1 MSRTDSILGHGIDIV
16 EIDRIAR
23 ALADHPQRFPERV
36 FTVTERAYCDL
47 APRRRA
53 ERYAAR
59 FAVKE
64 AVLKALGTGWTEGI
78 QKMNKGG
85 KIKLYVPPHLAYGDD
100 GRPGIPP
107 CATLVFDVELLDIKP
122 AAAPAPAP
130 APAPVKK

>member
-1 MSRTDSILGHGIDIV
+1 MSRTDSILGHGVDIV

-23 ALADHPQRFPERV
+23 ALVDHPQRFPERI

-78 QKMNKGG
+78 HWTD
-85 KIKLYVPPHLAYGDD
+85 LEVLRLASGEPRLLVT
-100 GRPGIPP
+100 GR
-107 CATLVFDVELLDIKP
+107 AAEV
-122 AAAPAPAP
+122 AAARGIGRWLVSMSHSGTHAIGSAI
-130 APAPVKK
+130 ALSA

>member
-1 MSRTDSILGHGIDIV
+1 MKGAETILGHGVDIV

-23 ALADHPQRFPERV
+23 ALADHPQRFPERI

-78 QKMNKGG
+78 AWTD
-85 KIKLYVPPHLAYGDD
+85 LEVLRLASGEPRLLVT
-100 GRPGIPP
+100 GR
-107 CATLVFDVELLDIKP
+107 AAEV
-122 AAAPAPAP
+122 AAARGIARWLVSMSHSSDFAIGS
-130 APAPVKK
+130 AIALSA

>member
-1 MSRTDSILGHGIDIV
+1 MKGVESILGHGVDIV

-23 ALADHPQRFPERV
+23 ALADHPQRFPERI
-36 FTVTERAYCDL
+36 FTFTERAYCDL

-78 QKMNKGG
+78 AWTD
-85 KIKLYVPPHLAYGDD
+85 LEVLRLASGEPRLLVT
-100 GRPGIPP
+100 GRAAEVAASRGIGRW
-107 CATLVFDVELLDIKP
+107 LVSMSHSGTHAIGSAIALS
-122 AAAPAPAP
+122 A
-130 APAPVKK
+130 